1 VLCTCDVIISQTV
14 ASYSRIASVVAR
26 GGVIAF
32 RTDTLYGLGADPFSR
47 QGVQKIK
54 QLKGRERRKPILI
67 LLSDLDQ
74 VPRFVAEPSQT
85 FQLLA
90 QTLWPGPLT
99 LIGKATGAVL
109 YEITALTQ
117 TVGVRLPDD
126 DNVRALV
133 RACGGAL
140 TATSANPARKEP
152 ARSAEEVFRYF
163 GHAVD
168 LIVDGGPARSVQ
180 PSTVVKVCKDKP
192 RLIRDGVISWTN
204 IRAAIEHPWEEQ
216 S

>member
-1 VLCTCDVIISQTV
+1 M
-14 ASYSRIASVVAR
+14 VAR

-47 QGVQKIK
+47 RGVQEIK
-54 QLKGRERRKPILI
+54 RLKGRERRKPILI

-74 VPRFVAEPSQT
+74 VPRFVAEPSKT

-90 QTLWPGPLT
+90 KTLWPGPLT
-99 LIGKATGAVL
+99 LIGRATDAVP
-109 YEITALTQ
+109 YEITARTQ

-152 ARSAEEVFRYF
+152 ARSAQEVFRYF

-168 LIVDGGPARSVQ
+168 LIVDGGPARSLQ

-192 RLIRDGVISWTN
+192 RLIRDGLISWTN
-204 IRAAIEHPWEEQ
+204 IRAAIDCYREDQ

>member
-1 VLCTCDVIISQTV
+1 VIISQTV
-14 ASYSRIASVVAR
+14 ESYSRIAAVIAN

-32 RTDTLYGLGADPFSR
+32 RTDTFYGLGADPFKHK
-47 QGVQKIK
+47 GVQKIK
-54 QLKGRERRKPILI
+54 ELKGREGRKPILI
-67 LLSDLDQ
+67 VLSDLDQ

-90 QTLWPGPLT
+90 KTLWPGPLT
-99 LIGKATGAVL
+99 LIGTAAALVL
-109 YEITALTQ
+109 YEIKAGTK

-140 TATSANPARKEP
+140 TATSANPSHQEP
-152 ARSAEEVFRYF
+152 AKTAEEVFSYF

-168 LIVDGGPARSVQ
+168 LIVDGGAARSAQ
-180 PSTVVKVCKDKP
+180 PSTVVNVCKDKP
-192 RLIRDGVISWTN
+192 RLIRDGVISWAN
-204 IRAAIEHPWEEQ
+204 IRAAIEYYREDQ
-216 S
+216 R